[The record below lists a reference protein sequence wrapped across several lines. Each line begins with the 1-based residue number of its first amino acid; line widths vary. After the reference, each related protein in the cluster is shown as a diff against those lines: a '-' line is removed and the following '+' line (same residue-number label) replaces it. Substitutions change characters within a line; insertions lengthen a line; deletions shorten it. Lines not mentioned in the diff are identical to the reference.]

1 MKTKEPA
8 ARQTIPLIEHFKA
21 HAPQLRIDTR
31 QRAVDVILAM
41 TTASSVNVSNLTSH
55 LPGLCSTDTGL
66 NSIPP
71 IREKHP
77 NGFHAVQTRIFSYS
91 LRSEK

>member
-1 MKTKEPA
+1 M
-8 ARQTIPLIEHFKA
+8 PLQHRKLQ
-21 HAPQLRIDTR
+21 HGKLLGVLGGMSWTS
-31 QRAVDVILAM
+31 
-41 TTASSVNVSNLTSH
+41 TAEYYRLLNTSY
-55 LPGLCSTDTGL
+55 TGL

-77 NGFHAVQTRIFSYS
+77 NGLHAVQTRIFSYS